1 MSIVVI
7 GSLNIDKVL
16 KVDRLPLLGE
26 TIVAERAFI
35 AAGGKGANQAAAAAR
50 MGAPVAMI
58 GHVGSD
64 AFGEFLVEELQRV
77 GCDCSDIMRV
87 AGTPTGCAYVAVA
100 NDGANSIIVDCG
112 ANALMTPQ
120 SVERAAKSIASASIV
135 LLQLE
140 IASSATLAGAR
151 LARRNGAVVIVDPA
165 PAGGTALGEIMR
177 EADILTPNA
186 VEALHLL
193 HGHKAPHSDLELPEI
208 ASAVRCLGP
217 KTVILKLGAQG
228 CLLFDG
234 GEPHRI
240 SAPKVDAVDTTAAGD
255 VFNGALAAALYE
267 GANMEDACRFAV
279 KAASLSVTRQGAQS
293 SIPSRAEVDDFQ
305 PKS

>member
-7 GSLNIDKVL
+7 GSLNLDKVL
-16 KVDRLPLLGE
+16 KVDRLPLPGE
-26 TIVAERAFI
+26 TIVAERSFI

-50 MGAPVAMI
+50 MGAPVVMV

-64 AFGEFLVEELQRV
+64 AFGDFLVEELQRA

-87 AGTPTGCAYVAVA
+87 AGAPTGCAYVAVGS
-100 NDGANSIIVDCG
+100 DGANSIIVDGG

-120 SVERAAKSIASASIV
+120 SVERAVRSIASASIV

-140 IASSATLAGAR
+140 IAPSATLAGAR
-151 LARRNGAVVIVDPA
+151 MARRNGAVVIVDPA
-165 PAGGTALGEIMR
+165 PAGGAALGEILR

-186 VEALHLL
+186 VEALQILNCS
-193 HGHKAPHSDLELPEI
+193 GAPHSDLELVEI
-208 ASAVRCLGP
+208 AAALQRLGP
-217 KTVILKLGAQG
+217 RTVILKLGAQG

-234 GEPHRI
+234 GEPRGI
-240 SAPKVDAVDTTAAGD
+240 SAPKVEVVDTTAAGD
-255 VFNGALAAALYE
+255 VFNGALAAVLYE
-267 GANMEDACRFAV
+267 GGSMEDACRFAV

-293 SIPSRAEVDDFQ
+293 SIPTRAEVDDFQ
-305 PKS
+305 PMS